1 MESPKV
7 MLLRETMKTIERSV
21 ASLPIGIFEADPDCR
36 VTAANDA
43 YRQLVLDN
51 GPLVTGSA
59 PWVNAAP
66 IERTAA
72 EVAWRR
78 AIDAGQDFVHTF
90 RLLAVGDREVWVQ
103 ISTQPVKNANG
114 EIIGYVGSAQN
125 SSAVA
130 TQHTLADQLVNLLDA
145 SSDAVLVFTP
155 QGRLMFSNNGARTL
169 FGEDEELADRFIQTV
184 RDQVPREVLSGLS
197 GEPWEGEVGFR
208 GIDGIVRTLSAA
220 VQVHRNDD
228 GTISHLAVIA
238 RDITETRQLQDELT
252 RQATHDAL
260 TGLPNRVLFLRKLAE
275 ALDHDRT
282 NRRGVAVMFVD
293 FDNLKHVNDSIG
305 HAIGD
310 HLLTN
315 VAKRLV
321 NATRPSDLVARIGG
335 DEFVILCEGIN
346 DEHVAMEVA
355 ERIRQSVTGQL
366 VLQGMDVY
374 TSASIGIAMASA
386 ELLESQTPPD
396 AAATLLSNAD
406 TAMYRAK
413 QRGRGR
419 CEMFTEQMRTV
430 ARERLML
437 ASSLER
443 ALANNEFA
451 LMMMPIV
458 STHTGRISGAEAL
471 LRWNHSERGQL
482 TPTAF
487 LELADESGLIGP
499 IGDWVVDQTSA
510 LLRRLLDS
518 DTVERSF
525 TVSVNISSRQLAD
538 TSLPE
543 RMLATVKR
551 HGLDASQFVL
561 DITETTLMDENPS
574 VMRSLQS
581 LQRAGFR
588 IAFDDFGTGYSS
600 LTNLRTVTADHLKL
614 DASLVRDIGQHGGD
628 DPVVRS
634 IILLAHSLHMAVV
647 AEWVTTEEQVQ
658 RLRLLGCDYMQG
670 HRIGVPTAVAD
681 FESALRA
688 REFDRRRA

>member
-1 MESPKV
+1 M
-7 MLLRETMKTIERSV
+7 
-21 ASLPIGIFEADPDCR
+21 PIGIFEADPDCR

-51 GPLVTGSA
+51 GPLIPGSA

-66 IERTAA
+66 ADRNAA
-72 EVAWRR
+72 EVAWKR
-78 AIDAGQDFVHTF
+78 AMDDGTDFAHTF

-103 ISTQPVKNANG
+103 VSTQPVRNG
-114 EIIGYVGSAQN
+114 NGQIVGYVGTVQN
-125 SSAVA
+125 ASAVA
-130 TQHTLADQLVNLLDA
+130 TQHTLADQLVELLDA
-145 SSDAVLVFTP
+145 SSDAVLVFGTD
-155 QGRLMFSNNGARTL
+155 GRLMFANNGSQTL
-169 FGEDEELADRFIQTV
+169 FGEEAENAQRFIQTV
-184 RDQVPREVLSGLS
+184 RDQVPREVINGSS
-197 GEPWEGEVGFR
+197 HEPWEGEVGFR
-208 GIDGIVRTLSAA
+208 GVDRIVRTLATSM
-220 VQVHRNDD
+220 QVHRNDD

-275 ALDHDRT
+275 ALDHSRT
-282 NRRGVAVMFVD
+282 SRRGVTVLFVD

-335 DEFVILCEGIN
+335 DEFVILCEGIG

-374 TSASIGIAMASA
+374 TSASIGIAMASP
-386 ELLESQTPPD
+386 ELLDTQAPTD
-396 AAATLLSNAD
+396 AAATLLNNAD

-419 CEMFTEQMRTV
+419 CEMFTEQMRAV
-430 ARERLML
+430 ARDRMLL

-443 ALANNEFA
+443 ALANKEFEI
-451 LMMMPIV
+451 LLMPIV
-458 STHTGRISGAEAL
+458 SAHTGRIAGAEIL
-471 LRWNHSERGQL
+471 LRWNHPERGVL
-482 TPTAF
+482 APSAF
-487 LELADESGLIGP
+487 LELADESGLISP
-499 IGDWVVDQTSA
+499 IGDWVMDQTSA
-510 LLRRLLDS
+510 LLRKLS
-518 DTVERSF
+518 DDAAVERSF
-525 TVSVNISSRQLAD
+525 TMSLNISARQLAD
-538 TSLPE
+538 TSLPD
-543 RMLATVKR
+543 RMLAAAKR
-551 HGLDASQFVL
+551 HNLDAQQFVL
-561 DITETTLMDENPS
+561 DITESTLMDDNPA

-600 LTNLRTVTADHLKL
+600 LTNLRTITADQLKL
-614 DASLVRDIGQHGGD
+614 DGSLVREIGQHGGD

-634 IILLAHSLHMAVV
+634 IIQLAHSLNMAVV
-647 AEWVTTEEQVQ
+647 AEWVTTEDQVQ
-658 RLRLLGCDYMQG
+658 RLRLLGCDFMQG
-670 HRIGVPTAVAD
+670 HRIGVPMDVAA
-681 FESALRA
+681 FESSLKTRS
-688 REFDRRRA
+688 FDRRQA